1 MNEGP
6 HPDHGGVEDRAAA
19 PNMQPSPE
27 AEKVEQHELAVEE
40 REAFEYWDYLFK
52 PDKTGTDRLKS
63 LLRGLK
69 DVINEHYEPS
79 DNPDLTPT
87 QLAQFYRDLH
97 GNYDQLFLATPSESI
112 AFIYKSLGCLHSLQ
126 PQSFAHSTAFADP
139 TVPALK
145 TEGWIMWQTIQLLLG
160 PAEHSEFLREAV
172 RRWDVKDPT
181 TGNVFPKILPRQCF
195 PPEPDRHMVAWYE
208 GVSER
213 LRREAEEEERVR
225 ELEAEQAET
234 RRIRDKHAK
243 EDAEDAESVG
253 SKGPALAY
261 FRNPLYRHVDGRPSI
276 VRSSSKRPGMSPRPT
291 MRDKAKDG
299 ASTMGH
305 VIRNI
310 GSPHLWDG
318 RGGSR
323 SRSRDKVALERDRRR
338 RSLPDN
344 KHPHHGAH
352 LSEDQAT
359 SGSPAPGEHR
369 GHRHRRHASGSHHS
383 HSRPGT
389 SGSADDE
396 WTGPSDDPEAFRHSR
411 PSSSHD
417 PGAHRHPHH
426 SHRLP
431 AEPGL
436 RHSKSHDPTP
446 ISSQQREGSD
456 YFGSAAGY
464 DERRRSSAHDATS
477 PPATAEGGPGLFRP
491 SASPLFAT
499 HVARQPQP
507 PPPSGLGPPPGM
519 RPMSGAPPPPRPRSG
534 GPPPDM
540 ESYPPRRGVSLRGP
554 HGRPISPGPMEADRR
569 PDPRRD
575 PRDPRDRYD
584 SPRRRARFDHSPPRR
599 DYDDRDRPPPSGRPY
614 PPHHEHGRRSRPQ
627 SMDLPPDG
635 GMYPPPGPRG
645 DPRRNSPPY
654 IPPGSA
660 PPFDPRGAPYPPAD
674 GPHRGP
680 PFPDSHRERE
690 RERSRRRSRRREARI
705 STSDLSPESDDPE
718 DSERAAE
725 QRRQDRPKQTRFEGD
740 GKSPGGKG
748 KGPVT
753 GVDGR
758 RYAPVNW

>member
-6 HPDHGGVEDRAAA
+6 RPDHDSVEDRAAA

-69 DVINEHYEPS
+69 DVINEQYEPS

-97 GNYDQLFLATPSESI
+97 GNYDQLFLSTPSESI

-195 PPEPDRHMVAWYE
+195 PLEPDRHMVAWYE

-305 VIRNI
+305 VIKNI

-318 RGGSR
+318 GAEVYQTISILIMVLTCPKTKRPLAALVQASTVHTGIGAMPADLIIHIPNRERQVVLTMNGSG
-323 SRSRDKVALERDRRR
+323 LQMTQ
-338 RSLPDN
+338 
-344 KHPHHGAH
+344 KHPDTLAQ
-352 LSEDQAT
+352 LRLMTLALI
-359 SGSPAPGEHR
+359 AIR
-369 GHRHRRHASGSHHS
+369 IIAIASQLN
-383 HSRPGT
+383 R
-389 SGSADDE
+389 
-396 WTGPSDDPEAFRHSR
+396 PSDILRVMSQHQSAVNKEKDRIILAPRQ
-411 PSSSHD
+411 D
-417 PGAHRHPHH
+417 TMIVGGA
-426 SHRLP
+426 LLTM
-431 AEPGL
+431 L
-436 RHSKSHDPTP
+436 RHH
-446 ISSQQREGSD
+446 
-456 YFGSAAGY
+456 
-464 DERRRSSAHDATS
+464 
-477 PPATAEGGPGLFRP
+477 
-491 SASPLFAT
+491 
-499 HVARQPQP
+499 
-507 PPPSGLGPPPGM
+507 
-519 RPMSGAPPPPRPRSG
+519 
-534 GPPPDM
+534 
-540 ESYPPRRGVSLRGP
+540 LRV
-554 HGRPISPGPMEADRR
+554 
-569 PDPRRD
+569 
-575 PRDPRDRYD
+575 
-584 SPRRRARFDHSPPRR
+584 
-599 DYDDRDRPPPSGRPY
+599 
-614 PPHHEHGRRSRPQ
+614 Q
-627 SMDLPPDG
+627 
-635 GMYPPPGPRG
+635 
-645 DPRRNSPPY
+645 
-654 IPPGSA
+654 
-660 PPFDPRGAPYPPAD
+660 
-674 GPHRGP
+674 
-680 PFPDSHRERE
+680 
-690 RERSRRRSRRREARI
+690 REARV
-705 STSDLSPESDDPE
+705 SSDRVRVHCLPHMLPVSPNRLLHP
-718 DSERAAE
+718 ACHH
-725 QRRQDRPKQTRFEGD
+725 RQASGQCLVVTRHRDHGPADRLLIWILTRL
-740 GKSPGGKG
+740 
-748 KGPVT
+748 
-753 GVDGR
+753 GR
-758 RYAPVNW
+758 V

>member
-6 HPDHGGVEDRAAA
+6 HPDHDGGEDRAAA
-19 PNMQPSPE
+19 PKRQPSPE

-97 GNYDQLFLATPSESI
+97 GNYDQLFLSTPSESI

-195 PPEPDRHMVAWYE
+195 PLEPDRHMVAWYE

-299 ASTMGH
+299 ASTMGGAEVYQTISILIMVLICPKTKRPLAALVQASTVH
-305 VIRNI
+305 TGI
-310 GSPHLWDG
+310 GAMPADLIIHIPD
-318 RGGSR
+318 R
-323 SRSRDKVALERDRRR
+323 ERQVV
-338 RSLPDN
+338 LTMN
-344 KHPHHGAH
+344 
-352 LSEDQAT
+352 
-359 SGSPAPGEHR
+359 
-369 GHRHRRHASGSHHS
+369 
-383 HSRPGT
+383 
-389 SGSADDE
+389 
-396 WTGPSDDPEAFRHSR
+396 
-411 PSSSHD
+411 
-417 PGAHRHPHH
+417 
-426 SHRLP
+426 
-431 AEPGL
+431 
-436 RHSKSHDPTP
+436 
-446 ISSQQREGSD
+446 
-456 YFGSAAGY
+456 
-464 DERRRSSAHDATS
+464 
-477 PPATAEGGPGLFRP
+477 GPGLQMTQKHLDTLAQLRLMTLALIAIRIIAIVSQLNRP
-491 SASPLFAT
+491 SDILRVMSQHQLAASKEKDRIILAP
-499 HVARQPQP
+499 RQDT
-507 PPPSGLGPPPGM
+507 M
-519 RPMSGAPPPPRPRSG
+519 IVDGALLT
-534 GPPPDM
+534 M
-540 ESYPPRRGVSLRGP
+540 L
-554 HGRPISPGPMEADRR
+554 
-569 PDPRRD
+569 
-575 PRDPRDRYD
+575 
-584 SPRRRARFDHSPPRR
+584 
-599 DYDDRDRPPPSGRPY
+599 
-614 PPHHEHGRRSRPQ
+614 PHHLQ
-627 SMDLPPDG
+627 MQ
-635 GMYPPPGPRG
+635 
-645 DPRRNSPPY
+645 
-654 IPPGSA
+654 
-660 PPFDPRGAPYPPAD
+660 
-674 GPHRGP
+674 
-680 PFPDSHRERE
+680 
-690 RERSRRRSRRREARI
+690 REARV
-705 STSDLSPESDDPE
+705 SSDRVQVHCLPHMLPVSPNRRLHPVQWKPIADQTQGETRGIQETDTILPDDEQDSITALQVAITMIGTDHHPVADHILPTTNTPE
-718 DSERAAE
+718 DHAPKAWTSHLAGACTHPQAHAVILEGTPHLTCPRAPHRLSIPAE
-725 QRRQDRPKQTRFEGD
+725 HLTHQPMAHNGDLPSQTLTASANANAPDDAAVDAKQGCRRRI
-740 GKSPGGKG
+740 
-748 KGPVT
+748 
-753 GVDGR
+753 
-758 RYAPVNW
+758 